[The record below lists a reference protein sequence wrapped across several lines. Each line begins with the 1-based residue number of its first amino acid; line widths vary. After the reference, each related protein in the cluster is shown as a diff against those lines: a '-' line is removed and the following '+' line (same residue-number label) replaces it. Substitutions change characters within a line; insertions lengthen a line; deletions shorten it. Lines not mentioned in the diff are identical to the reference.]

1 MKSRSSK
8 ILVVGGLAAGPSAAA
23 KAKRVNPSAEVTLFE
38 ATENVSYAICESPYA
53 IGNIIKDESKLVI
66 LTPEK
71 LESEKNIVVKTL
83 HNVEKILPANKK
95 ILVRNL
101 RTREMDEYTY
111 DELIVCTGSIP
122 KRLNVEGENA
132 RNIFNLKNRDDV
144 LKILNYISNNNVRN
158 VIIIGGGY
166 IAIEMVE
173 AFKRRGMDVTM
184 LHQFN
189 LPMEGLEKE
198 TRECILEE
206 LKTNGIEF
214 ISNIKVEAFLQD
226 ESYKVKYILTNRGSF
241 EADLILLS
249 IGVEPNTE
257 LARAAGIRVG
267 KFGGIITDARQRTNI
282 EHIYAA
288 GDCCEVLNIVTG
300 KNMYIPLAT
309 IASRAAWVAGENAA
323 GGNAFYKGAIRAV
336 AVKVFNLEVAHVG
349 ISSEEAKKFGY
360 SPLTSLIQAPSQVKI
375 ISDEIKVFINLI
387 FDKSSRRVLGA
398 NIYGRSGVIQRANVL
413 SVAIQQKM
421 TVDELSQ
428 LDMIYSPMFS
438 PLWDP
443 VLIAAHQAKKD
454 IETKIKKT

>member
-1 MKSRSSK
+1 MKPRSPK

-23 KAKRVNPSAEVTLFE
+23 KAKRVNPYAEVTLFE

-53 IGNIIKDESKLVI
+53 IGNLIKDESKLII

-83 HNVEKILPANKK
+83 HNVEKILPTNKK

-101 RTREMDEYTY
+101 RTREIDEYTY
-111 DELIVCTGSIP
+111 DELIICTGSIP

-144 LKILNYISNNNVRN
+144 LKILHYILNNNVKD

-166 IAIEMVE
+166 IGLELVE
-173 AFKRRGMDVTM
+173 AFKRQGMDVTI

-198 TRECILEE
+198 TREIILEE
-206 LKTNGIEF
+206 LKTNRVEF
-214 ISNIKVEAFLQD
+214 IPNIKVEAFIQD

-241 EADLILLS
+241 EADLILSS
-249 IGVEPNTE
+249 IGVEPNTG
-257 LARAAGIRVG
+257 LAKTAGIRVG
-267 KFGGIITDARQRTNI
+267 VFGGIITDARQRTNI

-288 GDCCEVLNIVTG
+288 GDCCEVINVVIG

-309 IASRAAWVAGENAA
+309 VASRTAWVAGENAA
-323 GGNAFYKGAIRAV
+323 GGKASYNGAIRAV

-349 ISSEEAKKFGY
+349 ISSEEAIKFGY
-360 SPLTSLIQAPSQVKI
+360 RPLTSLIQAPTQVKI
-375 ISDEIKVFINLI
+375 ISDEFKVFIHLI
-387 FDKSSRRVLGA
+387 FDKSSGRILGA
-398 NIYGRSGVIQRANVL
+398 NIYGRRGVLPRANVL

-421 TVDELSQ
+421 TIDEISQ
-428 LDMIYSPMFS
+428 LDMIYSPMLS

-454 IETKIKKT
+454 KESNKKM